1 MEDHRLKESLERRL
15 GAEEGEA
22 FDRRL
27 RDDERVERDERLSR
41 ISWGADR
48 IDSDDDAA
56 PLLGGQPTLS
66 ELQMEREIKRLM
78 SYYNAV
84 ENSRVWRLTQRLRRL
99 AGRAW

>member
-1 MEDHRLKESLERRL
+1 MENHRSIQALERQL
-15 GAEEGEA
+15 GADEGEA

-27 RDDERVERDERLSR
+27 REGERAEREERLSR
-41 ISWGADR
+41 IAWGADR

-56 PLLGGQPTLS
+56 PLLGGQPSLG
-66 ELQMEREIKRLM
+66 ELQMERELKRLT